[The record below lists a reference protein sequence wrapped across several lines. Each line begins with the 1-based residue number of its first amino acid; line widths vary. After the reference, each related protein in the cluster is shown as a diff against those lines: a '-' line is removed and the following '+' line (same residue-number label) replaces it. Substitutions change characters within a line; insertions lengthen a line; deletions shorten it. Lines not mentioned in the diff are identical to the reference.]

1 MSDGAVE
8 THARKGV
15 IPMKAVVR
23 NQSALA
29 YPSDVT
35 PIQREST
42 PQSPEQSASATSGTY
57 FRAVRPT
64 EAEAAALSR
73 GEPVIDCAKVERL
86 CSTIRANMWRADAQ
100 VIAQR
105 MLDDAS
111 DSPSAAS
118 SEVGD
123 VAANPDEDRR

>member
-1 MSDGAVE
+1 
-8 THARKGV
+8 
-15 IPMKAVVR
+15 MKAVVR

-29 YPSDVT
+29 YPSDGA
-35 PIQREST
+35 PIQKGGS

-64 EAEAAALSR
+64 EAEAAALCR

-86 CSTIRANMWRADAQ
+86 CSTIQANMWRADAQ
-100 VIAQR
+100 IIAQR

-111 DSPSAAS
+111 DSPSAVS
-118 SEVGD
+118 SEDGD
-123 VAANPDEDRR
+123 VTAIADEGRR